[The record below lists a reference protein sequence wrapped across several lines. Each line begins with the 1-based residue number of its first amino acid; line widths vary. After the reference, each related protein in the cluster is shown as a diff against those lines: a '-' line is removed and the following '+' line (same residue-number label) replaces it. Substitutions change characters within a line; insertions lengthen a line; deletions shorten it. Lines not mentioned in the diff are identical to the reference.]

1 MRRRRLECGD
11 AAYDIEDQSVI
22 TKEGAVLMN
31 DTRRNFSGAVA
42 GTRGAAIDQGLRQY
56 MLGVYNYMALAVAA
70 TGLVSFFVASSPAL
84 VAGIAN
90 TPLKWVLFAAILGIG
105 WFAPR
110 VIFSGSKIAAHGL
123 FWAYAAAWGL
133 LIAPML
139 FAFRMEGAAIEIYRA
154 FFITATVFGSMSL
167 LGYTTKRDLT
177 GMASFLVMATVGLL
191 VAIIVNAIFFHS
203 TMASLITSGLVVLV
217 FSAITAFE
225 TQMIKSLYTEGG
237 AMNERA
243 SIFGAFALY
252 GSFVTLFVHILNI
265 LGIMRSN

>member
-1 MRRRRLECGD
+1 
-11 AAYDIEDQSVI
+11 
-22 TKEGAVLMN
+22 MN
-31 DTRRNFSGAVA
+31 DLRRNPGAIA
-42 GTRGAAIDQGLRQY
+42 GTRGVAIDEGLRQY
-56 MLGVYNYMALAVAA
+56 MLGVYNYMALAIAG
-70 TGLVSFFVASSPAL
+70 TGLVSFFVASSPQL
-84 VAGIAN
+84 VGTIAG

-110 VIFSGSKIAAHGL
+110 VIFSGSKVAAHGL

-154 FFITATVFGSMSL
+154 FFITASVFGAMSL
-167 LGYTTKRDLT
+167 YGYTTKRDLS
-177 GMASFLVMATVGLL
+177 GWASFLMMATIGLL
-191 VAIIVNAIFFHS
+191 IAIIVNAIFFKS
-203 TMASLITSGLVVLV
+203 GMASLITSGLVVLV
-217 FSAITAFE
+217 FSAVTAFE
-225 TQMIKSLYTEGG
+225 TQMIKSLYSQGS

-265 LGIMRSN
+265 LGIMRSD